1 MTRRKPQRCEA
12 SLEELLADEMM
23 GAVTRSAG
31 TDRVQLRA
39 FLGEVAGRLS
49 ADRLAGL
56 RPRCG
61 SPAMTGCRQPGG

>member
-1 MTRRKPQRCEA
+1 MTGRKPRRREP

-31 TDRVQLRA
+31 TDRAQLRA

-49 ADRLAGL
+49 AERLAGF

-61 SPAMTGCRQPGG
+61 SPAMPGCRQPGA